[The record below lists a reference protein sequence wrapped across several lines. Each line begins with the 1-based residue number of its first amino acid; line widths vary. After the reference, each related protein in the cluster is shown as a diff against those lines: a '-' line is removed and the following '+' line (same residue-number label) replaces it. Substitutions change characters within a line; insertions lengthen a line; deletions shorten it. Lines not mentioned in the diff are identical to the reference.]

1 MARWFGNM
9 PSSQPGRN
17 TVSNSSPLAP
27 CSVIRLTRSAP
38 DCSSFS
44 ITSETW
50 SRKPARV
57 SKSASARTSSFRFS
71 SRPGASGDLS
81 CSHIAV

>member
-1 MARWFGNM
+1 M
-9 PSSQPGRN
+9 
-17 TVSNSSPLAP
+17 SNSSPFAAW
-27 CSVIRLTRSAP
+27 SVIMLARSPSAF
-38 DCSSFS
+38 CSFS

-57 SKSASARTSSFRFS
+57 SKSARARTSSFRFS

-81 CSHIAV
+81 AFHMSV